1 MPKVIQNH
9 DFGDLGLLLWRLGS
23 SWRGVGTS
31 WCDLGELLGRLGS
44 QFSVSLAPRWCQDG
58 PMLEPRCSKLA
69 PEWSFSCHLGSH
81 SPDFRGLGTNLRK
94 NRQSQKSNDST
105 AVLLYFR
112 VLEGLVGRSW
122 TQFWAILAT
131 SSAIL
136 RHLGLKLEIS
146 GQVVGT
152 KMATLTQDGHLD
164 SILGS
169 SWLDFSRQ
177 GV

>member
-1 MPKVIQNH
+1 MLAHLGVI
-9 DFGDLGLLLWRLGS
+9 LGS
-23 SWRGVGTS
+23 SWD
-31 WCDLGELLGRLGS
+31 DLGHNFRSAWRQGGNNMD
-44 QFSVSLAPRWCQDG
+44 PNWCQD
-58 PMLEPRCSKLA
+58 A
-69 PEWSFSCHLGSH
+69 PSWHLNGH
-81 SPDFRGLGTNLRK
+81 LDAIWGAILLILGILGAIFTKIAKVK
-94 NRQSQKSNDST
+94 NRMTVQRFC
-105 AVLLYFR
+105 YIFW

-122 TQFWAILAT
+122 TLFWAILAT

-152 KMATLTQDGHLD
+152 KMATLRQDGHLD
-164 SILGS
+164 SILVP

>member
-1 MPKVIQNH
+1 MILEGLG
-9 DFGDLGLLLWRLGS
+9 GDL
-23 SWRGVGTS
+23 
-31 WCDLGELLGRLGS
+31 C
-44 QFSVSLAPRWCQDG
+44 
-58 PMLEPRCSKLA
+58 
-69 PEWSFSCHLGSH
+69 
-81 SPDFRGLGTNLRK
+81 K
-94 NRQSQKSNDST
+94 NRESRKSNDST

-112 VLEGLVGRSW
+112 VLEGLVGRSRAL
-122 TQFWAILAT
+122 FWAILAT

-136 RHLGLKLEIS
+136 GDLGLKLEIS

-152 KMATLTQDGHLD
+152 KMAALTQDGHLD

>member
-1 MPKVIQNH
+1 MSI
-9 DFGDLGLLLWRLGS
+9 FGSLGS
-23 SWRGVGTS
+23 
-31 WCDLGELLGRLGS
+31 DLFKNGESR
-44 QFSVSLAPRWCQDG
+44 
-58 PMLEPRCSKLA
+58 
-69 PEWSFSCHLGSH
+69 
-81 SPDFRGLGTNLRK
+81 
-94 NRQSQKSNDST
+94 KSNDST
-105 AVLLYFR
+105 TFLLYFR
-112 VLEGLVGRSW
+112 VLEGMVGRSW
-122 TQFWAILAT
+122 ALFSAILAI

-152 KMATLTQDGHLD
+152 KMATLSQDGHLD